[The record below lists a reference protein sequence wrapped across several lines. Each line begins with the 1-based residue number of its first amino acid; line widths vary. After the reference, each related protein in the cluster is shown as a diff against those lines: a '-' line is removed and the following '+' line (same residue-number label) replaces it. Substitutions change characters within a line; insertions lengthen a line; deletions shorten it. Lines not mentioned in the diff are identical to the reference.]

1 MARISAL
8 ISSPFSSEHI
18 FIFIFIFIGA
28 AAAAAAAAADD
39 DDAEGAAE
47 SSPAPRN
54 ILAAAAL
61 VQLPCALAAVEWR
74 KRAASALAD
83 TFGPLRMSIPASK
96 EPSAALKD
104 DEELGEG
111 DDDEDEEDEEDEE
124 GEAGGCFTATP
135 AAAAAAAAAAAPVS
149 LLFRDWW

>member
-1 MARISAL
+1 M

-28 AAAAAAAAADD
+28 AAAAAADD
-39 DDAEGAAE
+39 DDAKGAAE

-111 DDDEDEEDEEDEE
+111 DDDEDEEDE
-124 GEAGGCFTATP
+124 
-135 AAAAAAAAAAAPVS
+135 
-149 LLFRDWW
+149 